1 MFVETCQTG
10 AAVMK
15 GERDRTAYHVKPDE
29 AANRWLV
36 YQENGN
42 FKREYDR
49 KEDAV
54 SIARLKAHLDGF
66 SKVKVH
72 DIDGWIDESTY
83 GDDS

>member
-1 MFVETCQTG
+1 V
-10 AAVMK
+10 
-15 GERDRTAYHVKPDE
+15 YHVTPAE

-36 YQENGN
+36 YQENSN

-49 KEDAV
+49 IEDAV

-72 DIDGWIDESTY
+72 NVDGRIDESTY
-83 GDDS
+83 WEDNAT

>member
-1 MFVETCQTG
+1 ME
-10 AAVMK
+10 
-15 GERDRTAYHVKPDE
+15 GERNRTVYHVKPDE

-54 SIARLKAHLDGF
+54 SIARLKAELDGF
-66 SKVKVH
+66 SQVLLH
-72 DIDGWIDESTY
+72 GPDGRIDDESTY
-83 GDDS
+83 NTIVTAGKDLK

>member
-1 MFVETCQTG
+1 MEAGRNQREMTV
-10 AAVMK
+10 
-15 GERDRTAYHVKPDE
+15 YHVTPAE

-36 YQENGN
+36 YRENSN

-66 SKVKVH
+66 AKVKVH
-72 DIDGWIDESTY
+72 EANGWIDESTY
-83 GDDS
+83 REDNAT

>member
-1 MFVETCQTG
+1 ME
-10 AAVMK
+10 
-15 GERDRTAYHVKPDE
+15 GERSQSEGTVYHVTPAE
-29 AANRWLV
+29 VANRWLV
-36 YQENGN
+36 YQENGD

-72 DIDGWIDESTY
+72 NVDGWIDESTY
-83 GDDS
+83 GEDNAM